1 MSGDGCACKD
11 GRQGEAVPMVPDPP
25 SRTPCGAG
33 SDRSVL
39 VWDPLALAPSAL
51 QVSGALPLG
60 GANALEFSAVV
71 IGAGGA
77 IQTLLQ
83 AQVSN
88 DALNWTNAGSSVQLL
103 AIGNAAAPLITGL
116 GARYFRIA
124 AQNQTANAVVF
135 IVAARLSG
143 A

>member
-1 MSGDGCACKD
+1 MA
-11 GRQGEAVPMVPDPP
+11 PDSSP
-25 SRTPCGAG
+25 RTPCGAG
-33 SDRSVL
+33 SERTVL

-71 IGAGGA
+71 IGAAGA

-88 DALNWTNAGSSVQLL
+88 DGINWANAGSSVQLL
-103 AIGNAAAPLITGL
+103 AIGNTAAPLITGL

-135 IVAARLSG
+135 IVAARLSC